1 MSEPEVWRPVNGWEH
16 CYEVS
21 SHGRVRLGVHRHP
34 HRPHVLRTSPAAD
47 PRVVLSDKER
57 TSRLAVRLLV
67 AEAFLGWQPGQAVRA
82 RDGDRGN
89 VRLDNLEV
97 VGEVARY
104 PVSRRSK
111 PSLRGAGHAF
121 AKLTADDVRRT
132 MQLRGSAPARQLAEE
147 LGVSMQTIW
156 SIWRGKAWRHV
167 TGIDPSSYV
176 LAKVARHAARHPGEE
191 EEWRAVVGWESLY
204 EVSSLGCV
212 RRADGLVLTPHLNQG
227 HPTVVL
233 KKDGKANVRAV
244 SHLVY
249 EAFLSAPARRYYQV
263 AHKDG
268 DRTNNRVVNLEWK
281 TQPVERTPRPRRGRK
296 LTLDQV
302 QQIRAEA
309 DTCSRAEMARR
320 FRREQAAGSPDR
332 PGDEVEGEFDKRL
345 CRLMVAL
352 NAPNCETKFL
362 PIS

>member
-1 MSEPEVWRPVNGWEH
+1 MKEPEVWRPVVGWEH

-21 SHGRVRLGVHRHP
+21 SHGRVRLSVHRHP
-34 HRPHVLRTSPAAD
+34 HRPHVLKTSPAAN
-47 PRVVLSDKER
+47 PRVVLSDEER

-82 RDGDRGN
+82 RDGNKGN
-89 VRLDNLEV
+89 LRLDNLEV
-97 VGEVARY
+97 LGEVASY

-121 AKLTADDVRRT
+121 AKLTADDVRRV
-132 MQLRGSAPARQLAEE
+132 MLLRGSASARQVAGE
-147 LGVSMQTIW
+147 LGVSTQTIR
-156 SIWRGKAWRHV
+156 SIWRGKAWRHL

-176 LAKVARHAARHPGEE
+176 LAKVARHAARHPGEA
-191 EEWRAVVGWESLY
+191 EEWRPVVGRESLY

-233 KKDGKANVRAV
+233 NREGKGSVRAV
-244 SHLVY
+244 SHLVL
-249 EAFLSAPARRYYQV
+249 EAFLSMPGRRYYQV

-268 DRTNNRVVNLEWK
+268 DRTNNRVENLEL
-281 TQPVERTPRPRRGRK
+281 VRPSRNGPKLRNVRK
-296 LTLDQV
+296 LTPDQV
-302 QQIRAEA
+302 LQIRSEA

-320 FRREQAAGSPDR
+320 FGVSKRLVVQIILGTRWRSLPVNLAAVEQA
-332 PGDEVEGEFDKRL
+332 L
-345 CRLMVAL
+345 
-352 NAPNCETKFL
+352 
-362 PIS
+362 